1 MFDNAI
7 IFLTEYLPYA
17 IVLAFAALLFY
28 SSYEKR
34 EKIKIFWTALF
45 STAIARFG
53 VVELIRLFYHRPRPF
68 VAFNTE
74 PLFPE
79 HSWSF
84 PSGHAAFF
92 FALAASLYFY
102 NKKWGAWFFIAATII
117 SVSRVIAGVHY
128 PSDILGGALVG
139 IAVAY
144 VVSWTTKKSL

>member
-1 MFDNAI
+1 MI
-7 IFLTEYLPYA
+7 IFFAKYFPYA
-17 IVLAFAALLFY
+17 VVLAFLILLFY

-45 STAIARFG
+45 STAIVRFG
-53 VVELIRLFYHRPRPF
+53 VTELIRFFYHRPRPF
-68 VAFNTE
+68 VAYDTL

-79 HSWSF
+79 QSWSF

-92 FALAASLYFY
+92 FALATALYFY
-102 NKKWGAWFFIAATII
+102 NKKWGAWFFLAATVI
-117 SVSRVIAGVHY
+117 SIARVIAGVHY

-144 VVSWTTKKSL
+144 VVKKLSTK